1 MLIKFLSNDRY
12 FKYIKPTL
20 YSIRIPL
27 RRVLFF
33 FSDCERSSLL
43 FMIIHRLKTI
53 YLEDTSCK
61 HCVRRINLENS

>member
-33 FSDCERSSLL
+33 FSDYERSSFL
-43 FMIIHRLKTI
+43 FMIIHKLKTI
-53 YLEDTSCK
+53 YIWKILAVNIVSDE
-61 HCVRRINLENS
+61 